1 MFEDG
6 ARLDDILNVLKKK
19 PTLDNDK
26 TKKIIRISDESIRYD
41 FRKSVGTDNVQIEF
55 GLQKN
60 MGVLP

>member
-6 ARLDDILNVLKKK
+6 VTLDDIMNVWKK